1 VRVERTRTPA
11 ARTGVVWTV
20 LRAELTRAA
29 EAGSASLAVLDLGGG
44 SGVSAVPLAEL
55 GHHVTVLDASA
66 DALATLQRR
75 AADAGVAGLVT
86 AVQGDVERPPAAIG
100 SAAYDLVLCHSLLEV
115 VDEPAVTLA
124 AVAGAVRPGGCAS
137 VLAAGRAA
145 AVLARALG
153 GHPADA
159 LRALTDPSGRWG
171 AGDGV
176 LRRFDTDGLV
186 ALVGAAGLR
195 VQAVHGVRVVAD
207 LVPGAMLDAEP
218 GAADALRELEA
229 AAAAHPPYRDV
240 AAQLHVLAR
249 R

>member
-1 VRVERTRTPA
+1 
-11 ARTGVVWTV
+11 VWTV
-20 LRAELTRAA
+20 LRAELARAA
-29 EAGSASLAVLDLGGG
+29 EAGATSLAVLDLGGG
-44 SGVSAVPLAEL
+44 SGGSAVPLAQL
-55 GHHVTVLDASA
+55 GHRVTVLDASA

-75 AADAGVAGLVT
+75 AAEAGVAELVT
-86 AVQGDVERPPAAIG
+86 PVQGDVERLPAAVAG
-100 SAAYDLVLCHSLLEV
+100 AAYDLVLCHSLLEV
-115 VDEPAVTLA
+115 VDEPAATLA
-124 AVAGAVRPGGCAS
+124 SVAGALCPGGCAS

-171 AGDGV
+171 AADGV

-186 ALVGAAGLR
+186 ALVDAAGLT
-195 VQAVHGVRVVAD
+195 VEAVHGVRVFAD
-207 LVPGAMLDAEP
+207 LVPGAVLDAEP
-218 GAADALRELEA
+218 GAAEALRELELA
-229 AAAAHPPYRDV
+229 AAAVPPFRDV

>member
-1 VRVERTRTPA
+1 MEGTREAGA
-11 ARTGVVWTV
+11 ARAGVVWTV
-20 LRAELTRAA
+20 LRAELARAG
-29 EAGSASLAVLDLGGG
+29 EAGSASLDVLDLGGG
-44 SGVSAVPLAEL
+44 SGGSAVPLAVL
-55 GHHVTVLDASA
+55 GHRVTVVDASA

-86 AVQGDVERPPAAIG
+86 PVQGDVERLPAGVAG
-100 SAAYDLVLCHSLLEV
+100 EAYDLVLCHSLLEV
-115 VDEPAVTLA
+115 VDEPAATLA
-124 AVAGAVRPGGCAS
+124 TVAGALRPGGCAS
-137 VLAAGRAA
+137 VLVAGRAA

-153 GHPADA
+153 GRPADA

-171 AGDGV
+171 PGDSV

-195 VQAVHGVRVVAD
+195 VEAVHGVRVLAD
-207 LVPGAMLDAEP
+207 LVPGAVLDAEP
-218 GAADALRELEA
+218 GAAEALRELESA
-229 AAAAHPPYRDV
+229 AAARSPYRDV